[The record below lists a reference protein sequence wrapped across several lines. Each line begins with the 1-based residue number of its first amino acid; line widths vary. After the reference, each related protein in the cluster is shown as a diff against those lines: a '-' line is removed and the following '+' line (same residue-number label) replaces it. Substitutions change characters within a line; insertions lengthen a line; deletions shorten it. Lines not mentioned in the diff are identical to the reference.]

1 MNASTE
7 SSRDL
12 NNFSAPKSG
21 VFDNENSAPD
31 GQSDTGLTYDQSKA
45 AIGGDY
51 SKGGDLSGFS
61 ELVRNKTSQ

>member
-21 VFDNENSAPD
+21 IFDNENSAPD
-31 GQSDTGLTYDQSKA
+31 GQSDTGLAYDQSKA
-45 AIGGDY
+45 AYSRGG
-51 SKGGDLSGFS
+51 LSGIF
-61 ELVRNKTSQ
+61 